1 MVRSASYAQI
11 TTDTIGAFGG
21 RGGQAPLSVTNGIT
35 SDARIMRTPS
45 QS

>member
-11 TTDTIGAFGG
+11 TTDTIGIFAG
-21 RGGQAPLSVTNGIT
+21 RGGQVPLSVTNGIT